1 MGAFEQAWVLL
12 KAPLDMD
19 SIRDVGTVMQ
29 GRFPFHQFEADFI
42 DPETNERL
50 PAVARLSPDGL
61 GVAHISDNEPDDMGH
76 RRWRAEHYIH
86 PTSLMGSSPFD
97 NQISFDTIDDPR
109 GIYPYSIK
117 TEPGYEGRG
126 YQEALIQLILRLAEN
141 QNRRMYE
148 PPLHMMSEQGLGF
161 MRRLREKHAG
171 DDRVG
176 RPNP

>member
-1 MGAFEQAWVLL
+1 MTAFESAWALM

-29 GRFPFHQFEADFI
+29 GQFPFHQFEADFI
-42 DPETNERL
+42 DPKTNERL
-50 PAVARLSPDGL
+50 PAIARLSPNGL
-61 GVAHISDNEPDDMGH
+61 GVAQITDNEPDDMGH

-86 PTSLMGSSPFD
+86 PTSLSVD
-97 NQISFDTIDDPR
+97 RDDIDDPR
-109 GIYPYSIK
+109 GIYPYSI
-117 TEPGYEGRG
+117 TTQPGYEGRG
-126 YQEALIQLILRLAEN
+126 YQEALIELILRLAEN
-141 QNRRMYE
+141 QNRRMYQ